1 MAGDQTWGVQLVAA
15 DFVASQQRGS
25 VAGAAPL
32 ARRPNP
38 G

>member
-1 MAGDQTWGVQLVAA
+1 MAGDQTWGAQLVAA

-25 VAGAAPL
+25 VAGTAPL
-32 ARRPNP
+32 ARRPHP